1 MLICVQVVYLSSMSS
16 NYERI
21 KHTKDLNEF
30 RSAVDL
36 EMSRIGPAT
45 SHTIAA

>member
-1 MLICVQVVYLSSMSS
+1 LTSMAS

-30 RSAVDL
+30 RSAVEL
-36 EMSRIGPAT
+36 EMTKVGPAT
-45 SHTIAA
+45 SRTIAA